1 MYSGFIEIDS
11 LHETLHVSY
20 LGLAA
25 SIKNKQ
31 VLDDTDTF
39 FGEKLPAL
47 LDATGGAQKGGEA
60 RNYTFVGKDV
70 PSVLSR

>member
-1 MYSGFIEIDS
+1 MD
-11 LHETLHVSY
+11 
-20 LGLAA
+20 
-25 SIKNKQ
+25 KQ